1 MSKNLVIVESP
12 AKSATIKKFLG
23 EGFEVKASFGHV
35 VDLPTK
41 GMGIDIQNN
50 FNPQYIVSP
59 DKTRVVN
66 ELKALAKK
74 ADKVWIATDEDREG
88 EAIGRHVANQLGL
101 DINKTARIVF
111 HEITKEAIDK
121 AIKNPRTLDMHLVDA
136 QQARRVLDRL
146 VGFELSPILR
156 KKIKGGLS
164 AGRVQSV
171 SVRLLVE
178 REREI
183 QKFESAFAFKVI
195 GNFIGDAKKDF
206 KAELS
211 KDLNDR
217 DTAHAF
223 LEKSK
228 WATYKIQTVEVKPGK
243 KSPSAPFTTSTLQ
256 QEASRKL
263 GSSVARTMQMA
274 QKLYEAGLITYMR
287 TDSVNMSDFAIK
299 ACADE
304 ITSRYGK
311 EYSKPTTYVTK
322 SKGSQ
327 EAHECIRPTH
337 MENSSAG
344 GDASETRLYELIRK
358 RTLASQMAQAEV
370 EKTKAIINISTIP
383 TLNYIASGEVIKFDG
398 FLKVYFES
406 NDDEDDGEKEGMLP
420 VLKEGEILD
429 AKTILATQKF
439 KNHPPRYTEAS
450 LVKKMEELGIGRPS
464 TYAPTISTVQKR
476 GYVVKEDR
484 DGEVRK
490 YIELSLSSFSK
501 EGVPFRVEDLKI
513 KEETKTQNTGAEK
526 QKLFP
531 TDIGMVVT
539 DFLVEYF
546 QNIMDYNFTANVE
559 EEFDEIAVGKL
570 VRHTMI
576 KDFYTPFHEE
586 VAKTLETS
594 ERQSGERALGKDPNT
609 GKPVIVRIG
618 RFGPMVQIGT
628 TDEATGEKPKFASMP
643 LGKNLETITLEEAL
657 QAFEVPASLGEF
669 QGEPVN
675 VGAGRFGPYVKWK
688 SMYVSIPKNSELSI
702 KTITI
707 EQAIELIEKKVETEK
722 NKNIQSFDYPGA
734 STGAGGQDKI
744 YVLNGMYGPY
754 IKYGK
759 TNYKIPK
766 WGKDATDLT
775 LEDCVAIIG
784 AGKFGNKTGGA
795 EEKKA
800 EKAWKEDKPAKKVAA
815 KKAAAKKP
823 ATKKIAKK

>member
-50 FNPQYIVSP
+50 FTPQYIVSP

-66 ELKALAKK
+66 ELKSLAKK

-146 VGFELSPILR
+146 VGFELSPILW

-164 AGRVQSV
+164 AWRVQSV

-429 AKTILATQKF
+429 AKSILATQKF

-513 KEETKTQNTGAEK
+513 KEETKTQNTWAEK

-628 TDEATGEKPKFASMP
+628 TDEATGEKPRFASMP

-722 NKNIQSFDYPGA
+722 NKNIQSFDYEK
-734 STGAGGQDKI
+734 DKI

-754 IKYGK
+754 IKWGK
-759 TNYKIPK
+759 NNYKIPK
-766 WGKDATDLT
+766 GGKDATDLT

-784 AGKFGNKTGGA
+784 GSTKQKTENWKPETGKKSSGISDNPQKSSV
-795 EEKKA
+795 KKA
-800 EKAWKEDKPAKKVAA
+800 PAKKTTV
-815 KKAAAKKP
+815 KKST
-823 ATKKIAKK
+823 TKKK